1 MLAMSALRPAG
12 SSGPDALWPLCLL
25 LLALLHTPL
34 CLAGKYAYGEQIVR
48 VGKSW
53 PDAAPPRLEAA
64 DATADLM
71 PGAGAYWQQLDALE
85 DEGGPYSDG
94 LAEPLVSLGRYHRDN
109 GDLQQAMLL
118 YRRALHVVRIND
130 GLYSERQAPILQA
143 ILETYRVSGDLQAL
157 DDRYDYYFRLYG
169 NGKPPY
175 TDLRL
180 RATLAYLRW
189 QREALR
195 LEIDKQADGRL
206 FDLYQL
212 NKDLLDSVS
221 ADPAVSLVF
230 YRELV
235 FSQLRNLYILE
246 DRYAPTVE
254 NMGVAPPLPI
264 ISNEWNQE
272 DFTRRRME
280 TIQRMAL
287 SQGVGLLED
296 LIERSAAAGET
307 AELARAHLELGDW
320 YQWHGKQDRSAE
332 QYRQVVQLLQ
342 AGNLPDLLEQWLGQP
357 VELPD
362 NGAFWQPASVPGPKP
377 RAVVTARYEVS
388 RRGRV
393 RNLQTEVAG
402 GSDSRL
408 AARVKRKLSHIRFR
422 PRWVAGAAEAV
433 SAVQRDYELI
443 NP

>member
-1 MLAMSALRPAG
+1 MLAHLALRPAI
-12 SSGPDALWPLCLL
+12 SSGPDAAWLLGLL
-25 LLALLHTPL
+25 LLAVLYMPS

-53 PDAAPPRLEAA
+53 PDAAPPRIEFANG
-64 DATADLM
+64 TADLA
-71 PGAGAYWQQLDALE
+71 PGDGAYWQQLAALE
-85 DEGGPYSDG
+85 EEGGPYSDG
-94 LAEPLVSLGRYHRDN
+94 LAEPLVSLGRYHRHN

-157 DDRYDYYFRLYG
+157 DARYDYYFRLYG

-195 LEIDKQADGRL
+195 LEIDGQEDGRL

-212 NKDLLDSVS
+212 NKDVLESVS
-221 ADPAVSLVF
+221 ADPAVSLAS

-246 DRYAPTVE
+246 DRYAPTIE

-280 TIQRMAL
+280 TIQRGAL

-296 LIERSAAAGET
+296 LIQRSGATGET
-307 AELARAHLELGDW
+307 TQLARAHLELGDW
-320 YQWHGKQDRSAE
+320 YQWHGKQGRSAE

-342 AGNLPDLLEQWLGQP
+342 AENMPGLLEQWLGQP

-362 NGAFWQPASVPGPKP
+362 NGAFWQPAPAPGSEP

-393 RNLQTEVAG
+393 RNLQTEVTG
-402 GSDSRL
+402 GGDARL

-433 SAVQRDYELI
+433 TVVQRDYELI